1 MDLLLLYITVKT
13 TPLRENDD
21 LCWKT
26 EKGQRK
32 TLKTGHNIFSRS
44 QFTCGLGILV
54 APTFF
59 PYS

>member
-1 MDLLLLYITVKT
+1 M

-26 EKGQRK
+26 EKGQK
-32 TLKTGHNIFSRS
+32 KAWKTGHNIFSGS
-44 QFTCGLGILV
+44 QFACGLGILV